1 MSLFYSFT
9 ALQGN
14 QMIRKK
20 NAHFFK
26 KYPKQSLSQ
35 KSQNIYYEAKF
46 DSQKHL
52 HQTTF
57 ETLK

>member
-9 ALQGN
+9 ADQGD
-14 QMIRKK
+14 QMIRK

-26 KYPKQSLSQ
+26 EYPKQSPSQ
-35 KSQNIYYEAKF
+35 KSQNIYYEAEF
-46 DSQKHL
+46 ESPKHL